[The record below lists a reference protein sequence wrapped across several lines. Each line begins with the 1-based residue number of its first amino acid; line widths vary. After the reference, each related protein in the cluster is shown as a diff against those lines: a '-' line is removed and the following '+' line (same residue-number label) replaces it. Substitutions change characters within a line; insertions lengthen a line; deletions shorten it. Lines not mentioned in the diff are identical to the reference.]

1 METSPLE
8 RESKTVLDC
17 GFHPLNPGFK
27 ALDSRF
33 QSVVR
38 FRIPWFVFRIPKP
51 KIPESTNI
59 SRILD
64 STSKNFLDSR
74 IQDCLG
80 FWIPHPIFLI
90 PDTGFYILC
99 QWNWDSVQSLV
110 GFWIPWAVFRILKP
124 RIPDSTNQ
132 IFLIPDCTSKI
143 FPDSQIRISLHRTKD
158 MF

>member
-33 QSVVR
+33 QSVVQ
-38 FRIPWFVFRIPKP
+38 FRIPWFVLRIPKP

-64 STSKNFLDSR
+64 SGFHKQKFPGFQNPRLSWILDSSPYILDSR
-74 IQDCLG
+74 YWILYSLSVELG
-80 FWIPHPIFLI
+80 FRSIAS
-90 PDTGFYILC
+90 GIL
-99 QWNWDSVQSLV
+99 DSLSC
-110 GFWIPWAVFRILKP
+110 
-124 RIPDSTNQ
+124 IPDSKAQDSGFHKWN
-132 IFLIPDCTSKI
+132 
-143 FPDSQIRISLHRTKD
+143 FPDSWLHKQNFPEFPNPD
-158 MF
+158 